1 MSDSQDITAIIAD
14 DEPFMR
20 AALRER
26 LLQLWPELQVVQECE
41 DGVSAL
47 QAIQKLQP
55 RLAFLDIRMPGLNG
69 LQVAQALQPGANT
82 RVVFVTAFDA
92 HAIEAFEAQ
101 ALDYVLKPVELPRL
115 AKTVA
120 RLRQALAEQAAPQQ
134 LMQAL
139 RSLQQAQMPAAA
151 PRVDA
156 SDWLQVAVGNQVRL
170 LHVDDVQFFESDSK
184 YTRVVSEDCDGLIRL
199 SLKELLE
206 RLDPQRFLQTH
217 RSVVV
222 NRRHVRGVHR
232 RGETLELEIK
242 GRSERLKVSTQ
253 HHHLFKAM

>member
-1 MSDSQDITAIIAD
+1 MNTSLALTAILAD

-26 LLQLWPELQVVQECE
+26 LQQLWPELQIVQECE
-41 DGVSAL
+41 DGLSAL
-47 QAIQKLQP
+47 QAIQRLQP
-55 RLAFLDIRMPGLNG
+55 QLAFLDIRMPGLTG
-69 LQVAQALQPGANT
+69 LQVAQSLQGALT
-82 RVVFVTAFDA
+82 RLVFVTAFDA

-134 LMQAL
+134 LAQAL
-139 RSLQQAQMPAAA
+139 KNLQQQPAPRPAAG
-151 PRVDA
+151 
-156 SDWLQVAVGNQVRL
+156 DWLQVAVGSQVRL
-170 LHVDDVQFFESDSK
+170 VHVDDVQFFESDSK
-184 YTRVVSEDCDGLIRL
+184 YTRVVAEDCDGLIRL

-206 RLDPQRFLQTH
+206 RLDPQLFLQTH

-232 RGETLELEIK
+232 RGEALELEIK
-242 GRSERLKVSTQ
+242 GREERLKVSTQ

>member
-1 MSDSQDITAIIAD
+1 MSEPVRAILAD

-26 LLQLWPELQVVQECE
+26 LLQLWPELLIAEECE
-41 DGVSAL
+41 DGLAAL
-47 QAIQKLQP
+47 QAIQRLRPQ
-55 RLAFLDIRMPGLNG
+55 LAFLDIRMPGLNG
-69 LQVAQALQPGANT
+69 LQVAQSLQGAAT

-101 ALDYVLKPVELPRL
+101 ALDYVMKPVELPRL

-120 RLRQALAEQAAPQQ
+120 RLRQVLAEQVAPQQ
-134 LMQAL
+134 LAQAL
-139 RSLQQAQMPAAA
+139 QSLQQQQAA
-151 PRVDA
+151 PRVA
-156 SDWLQVAVGNQVRL
+156 AGDWLQVAVGSQVRL
-170 LHVDDVQFFESDSK
+170 VHVDDVQFFESDSK
-184 YTRVVSEDCDGLIRL
+184 YTRVVADDCDGLIRL

-206 RLDPQRFLQTH
+206 RLDPQLFLQTH

-232 RGETLELEIK
+232 RGEALELEIK
-242 GRSERLKVSTQ
+242 GREERLKVSIQ
-253 HHHLFKAM
+253 HHHLFRAM

>member
-1 MSDSQDITAIIAD
+1 MNTSLAITAILAD

-26 LLQLWPELQVVQECE
+26 LQQLWPELQIVQECE
-41 DGVSAL
+41 DGLSAL
-47 QAIQKLQP
+47 QAIQRLQP
-55 RLAFLDIRMPGLNG
+55 QLAFLDIRMPGLTG
-69 LQVAQALQPGANT
+69 LQVAQSLQGALT
-82 RVVFVTAFDA
+82 RVAFVTAFDA

-134 LMQAL
+134 LAQAL
-139 RSLQQAQMPAAA
+139 KNLQQQQPAPRPAAG
-151 PRVDA
+151 
-156 SDWLQVAVGNQVRL
+156 DWLQVAVGSQVRL
-170 LHVDDVQFFESDSK
+170 VHVDDVQFFESDSK
-184 YTRVVSEDCDGLIRL
+184 YTRVVADDCDGLIRL

-206 RLDPQRFLQTH
+206 RLDPQLFLQTH

-232 RGETLELEIK
+232 RGEALELEIK
-242 GRSERLKVSTQ
+242 GREERLKVSTQ

>member
-1 MSDSQDITAIIAD
+1 VNTSLAITAILAD

-26 LLQLWPELQVVQECE
+26 LQQLWPELQIVQECE
-41 DGVSAL
+41 DGLSAL
-47 QAIQKLQP
+47 QAIQRLQP
-55 RLAFLDIRMPGLNG
+55 QLAFLDIRMPGLTG
-69 LQVAQALQPGANT
+69 LQVAQSLQGALT
-82 RVVFVTAFDA
+82 RVAFVTAFDA

-134 LMQAL
+134 LAQAL
-139 RSLQQAQMPAAA
+139 KNLQQQQPAPRPAAG
-151 PRVDA
+151 
-156 SDWLQVAVGNQVRL
+156 DWLQVAVGSQVRL
-170 LHVDDVQFFESDSK
+170 VHVDDVQFFESDSK
-184 YTRVVSEDCDGLIRL
+184 YTRVVADDCDGLIRL

-206 RLDPQRFLQTH
+206 RLDPQLFLQTH

-232 RGETLELEIK
+232 RGEALELEIK
-242 GRSERLKVSTQ
+242 GREERLKVSTQ

>member
-1 MSDSQDITAIIAD
+1 MSEPVRAILAD

-26 LLQLWPELQVVQECE
+26 LLQLWPELRIEQECE
-41 DGVSAL
+41 DGLAAL
-47 QAIQKLQP
+47 QAIQRLRPQ
-55 RLAFLDIRMPGLNG
+55 LAFLDIRMPGLNG
-69 LQVAQALQPGANT
+69 LQVAQALQGAGA

-134 LMQAL
+134 LAQAL
-139 RSLQQAQMPAAA
+139 KDLQQQPAARA
-151 PRVDA
+151 A
-156 SDWLQVAVGNQVRL
+156 AAGDWLQVAVGSQVRL
-170 LHVDDVQFFESDSK
+170 VHVDDVQFFESDSK
-184 YTRVVSEDCDGLIRL
+184 YTRVVADDCDGLIRL

-206 RLDPQRFLQTH
+206 RLDPQLFLQTH

-232 RGETLELEIK
+232 RGEALELEIK
-242 GRSERLKVSTQ
+242 GREERLKVSTQ
-253 HHHLFKAM
+253 HHHLFRAM